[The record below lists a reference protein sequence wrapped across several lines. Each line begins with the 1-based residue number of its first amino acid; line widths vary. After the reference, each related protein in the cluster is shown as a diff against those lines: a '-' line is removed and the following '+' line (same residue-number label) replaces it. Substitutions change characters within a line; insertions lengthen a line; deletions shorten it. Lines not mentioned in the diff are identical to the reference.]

1 MVLQRVQIENENEE
15 EVVMRERQREREREK
30 KTMELECDR
39 FEARVSMCRI
49 IADTCNKRNFKILN
63 D

>member
-1 MVLQRVQIENENEE
+1 
-15 EVVMRERQREREREK
+15 
-30 KTMELECDR
+30 MELECDR
-39 FEARVSMCRI
+39 FEAKLMCKI